1 MTRIVIDTNVLI
13 SALLNGGRVPD
24 LVIDTIVRQRHVVLY
39 DHRVLREYR
48 SVMARPKFTFPAE
61 RAERMVASLI
71 EVGSDVGE
79 AEVWPGAM
87 VDETDR
93 IFVEVALTGRGDI
106 LLTGNGK
113 HYPRDL
119 GFEVMGPTELLGVL
133 GQTEQTL

>member
-1 MTRIVIDTNVLI
+1 MMARIVIDTNVLI

-24 LVIDTIVRQRHVVLY
+24 LVIGTIVRQGHVVLY
-39 DHRVLREYR
+39 DHRVLGEYR
-48 SVMARPKFTFPAE
+48 SVMARPKFAFPPE

-79 AEVWPGAM
+79 AEVWTGAM
-87 VDETDR
+87 VDEADR

-119 GFEVMGPTELLGVL
+119 GFEVMGPTELFGVL
-133 GQTEQTL
+133 EQTL